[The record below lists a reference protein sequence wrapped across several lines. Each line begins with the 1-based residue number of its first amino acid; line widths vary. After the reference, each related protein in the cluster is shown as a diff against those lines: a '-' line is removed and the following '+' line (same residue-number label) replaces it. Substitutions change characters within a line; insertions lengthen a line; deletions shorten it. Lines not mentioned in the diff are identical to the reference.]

1 MARQF
6 RLLLVEDDPE
16 DVLLFQRRMP
26 SGYRLTTTASTDP
39 DLVQAMLE
47 EQDICY
53 VDYRL
58 GIESGLDLVAALRSR
73 GVRVPIVVITGQN
86 IETLGENAL
95 LAGATDFVNKDRLAV
110 EEIER
115 VTRWSMIRSRVERLL
130 STRITPRELQLL
142 LGHESPARS
151 SIGTQA
157 PVDPD
162 QSMRRVV
169 YISQA
174 TRAFSQQEIYT
185 LCTNAAAANARNGIT
200 GVLVIA
206 GTCFMQVVEGPESA
220 LMALVDRLQRDPRH
234 RNIGIIVDEPIWVRS
249 FAEWNMGSF
258 FMDAHLTYTSVNWLR
273 LIHSLQQ
280 TLAETGADHE
290 GMGRLIQMLP
300 TLLSNAA
307 DRLVPAA

>member
-26 SGYRLTTTASTDP
+26 SGYRLMTTTSTDP

-53 VDYRL
+53 IDYRL

-95 LAGATDFVNKDRLAV
+95 LAGATDFVNKDRLTA

-142 LGHESPARS
+142 MGHQAPARS
-151 SIGTQA
+151 ASDAQA
-157 PVDPD
+157 LGVPAE
-162 QSMRRVV
+162 SMRRVV

-185 LCTNAAAANARNGIT
+185 LCTNAAAANARHGIT
-200 GVLVIA
+200 GALVVA
-206 GTCFMQVVEGPESA
+206 GTCFLQVVEGPESA

-307 DRLVPAA
+307 DRLVPVA

>member
-307 DRLVPAA
+307 DRLVPVA